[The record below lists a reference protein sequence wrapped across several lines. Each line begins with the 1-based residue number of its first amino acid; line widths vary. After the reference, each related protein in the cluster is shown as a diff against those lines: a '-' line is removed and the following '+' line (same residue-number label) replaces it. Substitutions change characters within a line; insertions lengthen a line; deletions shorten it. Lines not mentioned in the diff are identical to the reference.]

1 MNGFRR
7 LACVVFFGC
16 ALFLLNGCCTAPGG
30 IIDTTAVDG
39 IIVDLADNAGTIET
53 QIVTVYKTV
62 QENPEN
68 KALIEKQFG
77 AALLSAAKQKWLILE
92 LSRVHATE
100 VGRYAAR
107 IAYLEPFEL
116 ETEKEKA
123 KKWRAYALAT
133 GLFFIIAGYI
143 AFRVLRR

>member
-7 LACVVFFGC
+7 LACLIFFGC
-16 ALFLLNGCCTAPGG
+16 ALFLLNGCCTAPEG

-77 AALLSAAKQKWLILE
+77 AALLSAAKQKALVLE
-92 LSRVHATE
+92 LSRVHAVE
-100 VGRYAAR
+100 IGKAAAR
-107 IAYLEPFEL
+107 IAYLEPFEV

-123 KKWRAYALAT
+123 KKWRAYTLA
-133 GLFFIIAGYI
+133 GFLLFTIAGYI
-143 AFRVLRR
+143 AFKVLM